1 MNVQG
6 DRPGRKP
13 ESRQCKKPVG
23 VARRPTKIEDR
34 GPDSG
39 GERKGRRFPIDARVE
54 SKRRNLG
61 HHIFKPAVADSIA
74 PRQVDVSPSQQALAP
89 GDQRPIDEPQR
100 VVRRRPVEP
109 RYFQHLT
116 KLKSVWPF
124 ILIQRIRHEGG
135 DRIARLGAQAQLAS
149 TAPGVGTKFPPRR
162 QWEHFREKLGR
173 VRNFQRHAATHH

>member
-13 ESRQCKKPVG
+13 ESRQGKRPVE
-23 VARRPTKIEDR
+23 VARIPTKIEDR
-34 GPDSG
+34 GIDSG

-74 PRQVDVSPSQQALAP
+74 PRQVDVSPSQQAMAL

-109 RYFQHLT
+109 RYFHHLT

-124 ILIQRIRHEGG
+124 ILIQRIRHGGG
-135 DRIARLGAQAQLAS
+135 DRIARLGAQAQLRIDRTGRWYEIPPAS
-149 TAPGVGTKFPPRR
+149 SVGALP
-162 QWEHFREKLGR
+162 
-173 VRNFQRHAATHH
+173 